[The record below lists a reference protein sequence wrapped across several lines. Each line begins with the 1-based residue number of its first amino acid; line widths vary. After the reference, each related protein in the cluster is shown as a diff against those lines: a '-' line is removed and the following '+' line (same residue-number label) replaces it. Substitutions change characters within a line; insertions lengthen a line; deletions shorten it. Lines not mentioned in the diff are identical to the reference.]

1 LSFPLLSWIPL
12 VYNCLLGKGTHAEA
26 LLFNDSTT
34 VRHLN
39 SSTTIMW
46 TDAAVSNFCVNYNE
60 YFDSHPSTPP
70 PRLRRRRRPQPC
82 STAEDVIARTRSSK
96 SHKSNNISNSTT
108 NDSSQTKK
116 TMQSLIRDWSPNKKN
131 NSTLSSSNAAPLVN
145 PYHVLQIRQDASP
158 SEIRHS
164 YRRLA
169 LWHHPGRS
177 HDSLLE
183 RRQRLQ
189 VFETI
194 SASFETLIEKD
205 SRRRYD
211 LFLKGRF
218 TAVLPIGELFV
229 GGKLL
234 VDSSVDGDKQHH
246 RRGHSVDSFGTI
258 STKSSGSNT
267 LINCFDGPKTGDTRK
282 RNELPA
288 LSRSSSLS
296 SQSSISD
303 EDENGDEYYLP
314 QRLRVSVDLS
324 DDEQVAEVH
333 FTEAETNRLF
343 GGPLA
348 HLYRARRWNAF
359 TDPFILFRGVFGS
372 HIFGGFHPDQ
382 IQGPLEQWMPLRPTR
397 NAAWM
402 GSSRRLDDG
411 VTTVFTTTRTL
422 HDRRLTRTET
432 VSIDPKTKRLHSV
445 LTVTA
450 SDASST
456 TTKTARPL
464 AQNKGLRQDP
474 PDDDNS
480 SLEAFLTCY
489 VLSIFGPGEEV
500 SGNNTAQVED
510 DSALCNVFD
519 MLSPPALELCCT

>member
-1 LSFPLLSWIPL
+1 
-12 VYNCLLGKGTHAEA
+12 
-26 LLFNDSTT
+26 
-34 VRHLN
+34 
-39 SSTTIMW
+39 MW
-46 TDAAVSNFCVNYNE
+46 TDAVVSNLCVNYHE
-60 YFDSHPSTPP
+60 YFDSHPNTPP
-70 PRLRRRRRPQPC
+70 PPPRRRRRRRLQPC
-82 STAEDVIARTRSSK
+82 STTDDVIARTRSST
-96 SHKSNNISNSTT
+96 SHISNNNISNSTK
-108 NDSSQTKK
+108 NDTCQTKK
-116 TMQSLIRDWSPNKKN
+116 NVQSLIRDWTPSKKN
-131 NSTLSSSNAAPLVN
+131 NSTLSSSSNVAPPVN

-189 VFETI
+189 LFETI

-258 STKSSGSNT
+258 STKSSGGSNT
-267 LINCFDGPKTGDTRK
+267 SINCFDGPKSGGTRK
-282 RNELPA
+282 RNGLPV
-288 LSRSSSLS
+288 LSRASSLS

-303 EDENGDEYYLP
+303 DDENSDECYHP

-348 HLYRARRWNAF
+348 RLYRARRWNAF
-359 TDPFILFRGVFGS
+359 TDPFVLFSSVFGS
-372 HIFGGFHPDQ
+372 QVFGGFHPDQ
-382 IQGPLEQWMPLRPTR
+382 IQGRLEQWMPLRPTR
-397 NAAWM
+397 SAAWM
-402 GSSRRLDDG
+402 GSSQRLDDG

-422 HDRRLTRTET
+422 HDRQLTRTET
-432 VSIDPKTKRLHSV
+432 VSIDPKTKQPHSI

-450 SDASST
+450 SDVCST
-456 TTKTARPL
+456 MSNTATPL
-464 AQNKGLRQDP
+464 AQSKRLRQAP
-474 PDDDNS
+474 PDNDNS

-489 VLSIFGPGEEV
+489 LLGIFGPGEEV
-500 SGNNTAQVED
+500 NGNNTAQVED
-510 DSALCNVFD
+510 DNALCNVFD